1 MLERKKVVGCAC
13 CEFVDHVEFGCVDLH
28 VEHDVGMAVGDLQEL
43 PNAAEDPEAWLLR
56 GDRDLLQLEQ
66 WGKVNRDHVLRS
78 HIPFN
83 ASCEHCVRGRGL
95 EPARRLEREEGE
107 GAQKE
112 VQVDKFQYKGLWFLV
127 LVLVGC
133 FAIGAV
139 QYTEKS
145 AGHVGTRPESRCLRT
160 CRHGDVV
167 LAWLEL
173 MRVTCRCV

>member
-13 CEFVDHVEFGCVDLH
+13 CKFVDHVEHVKLGCVDLH
-28 VEHDVGMAVGDLQEL
+28 VEHDVGMAVGDLQKL
-43 PNAAEDPEAWLLR
+43 PNAAEDSEAWLLR

-66 WGKVNRDHVLRS
+66 WGQVNRDHVLRS

-95 EPARRLEREEGE
+95 EPARRVEREEGE

-133 FAIGAV
+133 FARGAAV
-139 QYTEKS
+139 SRSQQTTWERGPRVDTC
-145 AGHVGTRPESRCLRT
+145 GHVGMGT
-160 CRHGDVV
+160 
-167 LAWLEL
+167 
-173 MRVTCRCV
+173 